1 MLVDLSGRI
10 RNTNLPDSKALLP
23 LFEAVVNSIHAVED
37 AKINNGFIK
46 ILIQRGHFQAGLI
59 GEGGFAPIEGF
70 IVVDNGIGFDEKNYK
85 SFCTS
90 DSTWKISRGSKGIGR
105 FLWLKAFSNI
115 TVSSV
120 YKSADKYCKRE
131 FNFSTEKG
139 VYEHTHENLNTS
151 DIKCETTVQLMD
163 FQSPYKAKCPQ
174 EANVIARKILDH
186 CISYFLLDT
195 VPLIEVIDGGHSINL
210 NNYFVSSLKPNSEER
225 EFELSGHKFSLKSLK
240 FYGSENSEHKL
251 CYCANHREVKSE
263 NLDKHIVDLTKNR
276 KIRDEDNKPF
286 TYLAYISGSYLDNRV
301 NSERINFNIPDE
313 PDDFA
318 IAELRDIS
326 LKEIRNAAVD
336 MIEKELSPFLQTIR
350 ENKEQEIRNFIFN
363 DAPEYRPLLKYATE
377 SLEQIPP
384 GLLPAKLDIELHK
397 LQSKFELEIKEK
409 GKEILTYTVEDF
421 QKYPEYTH
429 KFHQFLE
436 QYNDIGKSKLAEYVI
451 HKKVIL
457 DIFEKNL
464 KKDDNGKYKLEKD
477 IHEIVFPLRSTS
489 EDVAFERQNL
499 WIIDEKLTYH
509 QYLASDQPLD
519 TLQDLEVD
527 STERP
532 DLLIFNNPIAFVE
545 GEEQPYSSVVIV
557 EFKRP
562 MRGMYKDNENPITQ
576 VYDYIRKIKSGSFVD
591 REGRLVNLPEHMPF
605 YAYIICDLTPKIK
618 GFAEDATYYPT
629 PDLQGY
635 FGYNPRLNT
644 YVEILSFTKLI
655 NDAKKRNNVLFKKLN
670 L

>member
-10 RNTNLPDSKALLP
+10 RNTHLPGSKALLP
-23 LFEAVVNSIHAVED
+23 LFEAVVNSIHAVEE
-37 AKINNGFIK
+37 AKIKNGFIK
-46 ILIQRGHFQAGLI
+46 ILIQRGS
-59 GEGGFAPIEGF
+59 APIKGF
-70 IVVDNGIGFDEKNYK
+70 IVVDNGIGFDEKNYN

-105 FLWLKAFSNI
+105 FLWLKAFSHI

-120 YKSADKYCKRE
+120 YKSAGNYFRRE

-151 DIKCETTVQLMD
+151 DIECQTIVQLTD
-163 FQSPYKAKCPQ
+163 YQSPYKEKCPQ
-174 EANVIARKILDH
+174 EADAIAKKILDH
-186 CISYFLLDT
+186 CIAYFLLDT
-195 VPLIEVIDGGHSINL
+195 VPLIEVIDEGHSINL
-210 NNYFVSSLKPNSEER
+210 NDYFVSRLKPNSEER
-225 EFELSGHKFSLKSLK
+225 EFQLSGHKFSLKSLK
-240 FYGSENSEHKL
+240 FYGFENSEHQL

-276 KIRDEDNKPF
+276 KIRYEDNKPF
-286 TYLAYISGSYLDNRV
+286 TYLAYISGSYLDEHV

-313 PDDFA
+313 PDNFA
-318 IAELRDIS
+318 IVEPRDIS
-326 LKEIRNAAVD
+326 LKEIRNAAVN
-336 MIEKELSPFLQTIR
+336 MIEKELSPFLKTIR

-363 DAPEYRPLLKYATE
+363 DAPEYRPLLKYAAE
-377 SLEQIPP
+377 SLKQIPP
-384 GLLPAKLDIELHK
+384 GLPSTKLDIELHK

-421 QKYPEYTH
+421 LKYPEYSH

-436 QYNDIGKSKLAEYVI
+436 RYNDIGKSKLAEYVI

-464 KKDDNGKYKLEKD
+464 KKDDDGKYKLEKD

-519 TLQDLEVD
+519 TLEDLEID

-562 MRGMYKDNENPITQ
+562 MRGRYKDNENPITQ

-591 REGRLVNLPEHMPF
+591 REGRLVNLPEHIPF

-655 NDAKKRNNVLFKKLN
+655 NDAKRRNNVLFKKLN